1 MEPPAV
7 VIPMTPDQAA
17 EAAAAAAAAA
27 PMVVSASRGIDQS
40 PFEMLNAIIGN
51 RYHLVHGIGRGKYG
65 KVYEARDLHTS
76 EAVAVK
82 VIMRIELPT
91 DRQRKAE
98 REWIVASKLHHPN
111 VIQLRDV
118 QVSEDHVF
126 LVMELASGSEL
137 FERVSRSGGLSEDQA
152 RMYFQQVVSGIQYCH
167 HEGVY
172 HRDLKLENLLMA
184 SEESDQV
191 KIMDFGFSK
200 DSTMS
205 VPKTYCGTISYM
217 APEVTDLIS
226 GTAVYDGAKADIWSL
241 GVILYVTVCCSYP
254 FGHDGRPELGGES
267 AHVVYERIRNRS
279 FKDGPEELA
288 RYCSPALQDL
298 IIGMLTVDVDRRL
311 DIDAIAA
318 HPWMQVGPQYE
329 PQDVV
334 PLADS
339 STELQVH
346 WPAHSSRGGL
356 IGHGDSGGGTSGHG
370 GGGHADMDDDRY
382 HSEDDS
388 EACSDLGDVDSMT
401 EGDHAPP
408 SIT

>member
-1 MEPPAV
+1 MELPPA
-7 VIPMTPDQAA
+7 IAMTPD
-17 EAAAAAAAAA
+17 EAAAAAEKMPPDACAPAAARI
-27 PMVVSASRGIDQS
+27 MDQS
-40 PFEMLNAIIGN
+40 AFEMLNAIIGN

-65 KVYEARDLHTS
+65 KVYEARDLHTA
-76 EAVAVK
+76 EPVAVK

-137 FERVSRSGGLSEDQA
+137 FERVSRSGGLPEEQA
-152 RMYFQQVVSGIQYCH
+152 RMYFHQVVSGISYCH
-167 HEGVY
+167 HQGVY

-184 SEESDQV
+184 SETSDQV

-217 APEVTDLIS
+217 APEVTDLVA

-267 AHVVYERIRNRS
+267 AHVVYQRIRSRT
-279 FKDGPEELA
+279 FKEGREELA
-288 RYCSPALQDL
+288 RCASPALQEL
-298 IIGMLTVDVDRRL
+298 IEGMLTVDAGSRL
-311 DIDAIAA
+311 DIDAILA
-318 HPWMQVGPQYE
+318 HPWLQVGPRYE
-329 PQDVV
+329 PLDVV

-346 WPAHSSRGGL
+346 WPTSSRGGGL
-356 IGHGDSGGGTSGHG
+356 IGLGQGGGGGGSGSSGGGL
-370 GGGHADMDDDRY
+370 ADMMDDD
-382 HSEDDS
+382 HSDAESD
-388 EACSDLGDVDSMT
+388 ACSDLMMDDGLGGDIADT
-401 EGDHAPP
+401 P